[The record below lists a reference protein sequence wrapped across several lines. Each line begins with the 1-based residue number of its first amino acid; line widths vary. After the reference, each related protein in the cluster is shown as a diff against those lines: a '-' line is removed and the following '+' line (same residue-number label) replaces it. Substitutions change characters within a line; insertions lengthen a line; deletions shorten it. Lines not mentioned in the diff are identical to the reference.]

1 MEDKRNNQASVASG
15 DLAEHLSDRASIV
28 ELPTIILA
36 SASPR
41 RAEIL
46 RTVGWPFE
54 TLPLNIDETR
64 AAGEDA
70 ATHVQRL
77 ARAKAAAAA
86 LRYPASMIVAAD
98 TVVLIDEQILGKPQ
112 DDEDARGMLRQ
123 LSGRWHQVLTGVA
136 FIDGASAEVRVA
148 YEKTEV
154 KFAVMSQDEIDWY
167 VASGEPM
174 DKAGAY
180 AIQGLG
186 ARFIEGIRGDYFN
199 VVGLPVRLLYQL
211 FGANCIDGS
220 LNIGFDRRG
229 DERR

>member
-1 MEDKRNNQASVASG
+1 MEDKRNNQASVAPG
-15 DLAEHLSDRASIV
+15 DLAEHPSDGARIV
-28 ELPTIILA
+28 ELPRIVLA

-54 TLPLNIDETR
+54 TLPLDIDETR

-70 ATHVQRL
+70 VTYVQRL
-77 ARAKAAAAA
+77 ARAKAEAAA

-123 LSGRWHQVLTGVA
+123 LSGRWHQVLTGLA
-136 FIDGASAEVRVA
+136 FIDGASAELRVG
-148 YEKTEV
+148 YERTEV
-154 KFAVMSQDEIDWY
+154 KFAVMGQDEIDWY
-167 VASGEPM
+167 VSSGEPL

-199 VVGLPVRLLYQL
+199 VVGLPVRLLYEL
-211 FGANCIDGS
+211 VIAV
-220 LNIGFDRRG
+220 
-229 DERR
+229 